1 MKLKELLSAA
11 REAVAVEKV
20 FGQAVTLGD
29 VTVIPV
35 ARVIVGGGGGGG
47 HDESGQDGAG
57 GGFGLVARPAGAFV
71 LKDGDVR
78 WQPVYDWE
86 RIALAVGLGALVL
99 GRRRRRP
106 QGRS

>member
-11 REAVAVEKV
+11 RDAVAVEKV
-20 FGQAVTLGD
+20 FGPAVTQGD

-35 ARVIVGGGGGGG
+35 ARVVVGGGGGGG
-47 HDESGQDGAG
+47 HDEHGQDGVG

-71 LKDGDVR
+71 LKGGDVR

-86 RIALAVGLGALVL
+86 RVALTVGLGVLVL
-99 GRRRRRP
+99 VRRHRRP
-106 QGRS
+106 RRS